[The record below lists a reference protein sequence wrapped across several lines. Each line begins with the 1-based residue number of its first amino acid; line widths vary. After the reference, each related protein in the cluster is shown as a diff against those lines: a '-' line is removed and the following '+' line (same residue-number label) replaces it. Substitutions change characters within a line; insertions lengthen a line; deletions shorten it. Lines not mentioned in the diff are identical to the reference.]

1 MLVVNWRLNKYP
13 AQKDQQASFAH
24 ADSQMS
30 KFILLDLLELF
41 LSKLHHLIVLNLCG
55 AQPQPEAA
63 PHECATWRPIEAALE
78 VSGLRDERLN
88 GVRKETP
95 LGGSSHES

>member
-1 MLVVNWRLNKYP
+1 MLVVNWRLEYQ

-63 PHECATWRPIEAALE
+63 PHEC
-78 VSGLRDERLN
+78 SGGGLRDERLR
-88 GVRKETP
+88 VRKETP